1 MAARPPNRTPSKA
14 DRHLKAL
21 QQAMQV
27 FAKGDHAGAL
37 GSIRTVLKSSP
48 SDAQAHR
55 LCAVVLK
62 AQGDT
67 DRALFHAE
75 KAVALAPAAA
85 AVHTTLGSVLESAGD
100 HERAL
105 TAMRRAVE
113 LNPADTEALSTLAGA
128 LDTQGEYDEAL
139 ELHTRAYDAAQP
151 STPARAH
158 AGMNLGLALL
168 AAGRAHESVDLLT
181 ELARAFPTQPAVLQ
195 RLAYC
200 LNYDDRATRADLN
213 RAHRRWG
220 VVIEA
225 HTPAARTK
233 TINAAAA
240 NENSQPR
247 RVALISPDL
256 RAHSVANFVG
266 PLLDC
271 LDRERFT
278 LCAYFTSRHADA
290 VTESLRPRAA
300 EWHDCPGIADADLA
314 RTLADDSIDIAID
327 LTGHFAGNRLG
338 AFARTPAPLQ
348 LTWLGYPT
356 TTGLTRIHARVVD
369 SYTDPESV
377 DSAPPADREAERLV
391 RLDPCFL
398 CYEPP
403 ATGPVPAERAPL
415 AAGEPFTL
423 GSFND
428 LKKLSP
434 TTIDLWSRTLTAIPG
449 SRLLLKAQP
458 LDSASVRA
466 STTAAFA
473 ERGIDADRLTLMG
486 RSETRDEHLAVYNQL
501 DLALDTY
508 PYHGTTTTCESL
520 WMGVPVLSRIG
531 DGATAPHAARV
542 GLSLLTNAGL
552 PDLCAR
558 DDDAFV
564 AKALELATNADALTA
579 VRTNLRERFASSP
592 VCDAP
597 AFAARF
603 ADMLDE
609 LIHAAG

>member
-1 MAARPPNRTPSKA
+1 MASRPARNPSKA

-27 FAKGDHAGAL
+27 FARGDHTGAL
-37 GSIRTVLKSSP
+37 KSIRAVLKSSP
-48 SDAQAHR
+48 NDAQAHR
-55 LCAVVLK
+55 LCAIVLK
-62 AQGDT
+62 AGGDT

-75 KAVALAPAAA
+75 KAVALAPNAA
-85 AVHTTLGSVLESAGD
+85 AVRTTLGSVLESAGD

-105 TAMRRAVE
+105 ASMRNAVD
-113 LNPADTEALSTLAGA
+113 LNPADTEALSTLAGM

-139 ELHTRAYDAAQP
+139 ELHTRAFNAAQANTP
-151 STPARAH
+151 SRAH
-158 AGMNLGLALL
+158 AGMNLALALL
-168 AAGRAHESVDLLT
+168 AAGRARESVDLLNQ
-181 ELARAFPTQPAVLQ
+181 LARVFPTQPAVLQ

-200 LNYDDRATRADLN
+200 LNYDDRTTRADLN

-220 VVIEA
+220 ALVEA
-225 HTPAARTK
+225 NTPPARSTP
-233 TINAAAA
+233 IDPDNR
-240 NENSQPR
+240 PI
-247 RVALISPDL
+247 RVALISPDF

-266 PLLDC
+266 PLLDH

-290 VTESLRPRAA
+290 VTETLRPRAD
-300 EWHDCPGIADADLA
+300 EWHDCPAITDADLA
-314 RTLADDSIDIAID
+314 RTLTEDRIDIAID
-327 LTGHFAGNRLG
+327 LTGHFAGNRMG

-348 LTWLGYPT
+348 LTWLGYPA

-369 SYTDPESV
+369 SHTDPEPV
-377 DSAPPADREAERLV
+377 ENATPTEREAETLV

-403 ATGPVPAERAPL
+403 ASGPAPAEQAPCTD
-415 AAGEPFTL
+415 GQPFTL

-434 TTIDLWSRTLTAIPG
+434 TTIDLWARTLTAIPG

-458 LDSASVRA
+458 LDSEAVRT
-466 STTAAFA
+466 STAAAFA
-473 ERGIDADRLTLMG
+473 ARGIDSDRLILMG
-486 RSETRDEHLAVYNQL
+486 RSETRDEHLAVYHRL
-501 DLALDTY
+501 DLALDTF

-542 GLSLLTNAGL
+542 GLSLLTNAGMT
-552 PDLCAR
+552 DMCAH
-558 DDDAFV
+558 DDDAFIARAV
-564 AKALELATNADALTA
+564 ELASNPDSLSA
-579 VRTNLRERFASSP
+579 VRTNLRERFAVSP

-603 ADMLDE
+603 AGMLDD
-609 LIHAAG
+609 LIGESIRQHTR